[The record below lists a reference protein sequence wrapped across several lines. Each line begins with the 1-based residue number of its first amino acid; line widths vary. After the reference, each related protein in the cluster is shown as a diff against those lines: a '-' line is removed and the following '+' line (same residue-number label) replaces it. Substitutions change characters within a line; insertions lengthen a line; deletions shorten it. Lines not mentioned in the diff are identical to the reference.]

1 MKGSP
6 AILAP
11 LFLASLVS
19 AAPPDSRTDR
29 VNALFKDFD
38 RADVPGCGL
47 GIIQDGH
54 FIYQRGYGM
63 ANLDYGIPNLPE
75 TVFRIGS
82 VSKQFTAIAIALAAA
97 EGKLSLDDDVRKHLP
112 ELRNLPAQ
120 VTIRQMLYH
129 SSGIRDYLELMD
141 IAGNP
146 SENDYFT
153 VEDALAII
161 ARQKHLNFPPGDEYL
176 YSNSGYFLISQI
188 IPRAT
193 EKSLREWADER
204 IFQPLGMTNTFF
216 LDDLRMIVPNRATG
230 YRRTKGGGFEVDVSK
245 IDLVGDGGVFTKVED
260 LLIWDQNFYDNKLGG
275 DAVMKEMLTPGVL
288 NDGVSQD
295 YALGLGVSSYRGLD
309 TVGHGGSWVGY
320 RAGILQF
327 PKQKFSVIC
336 LCNRRDAQPTALAR
350 KIADIYLG
358 EHMTPEPSSVG
369 VAVEEAF
376 LEGRVGEYWGERTG
390 EFVELAVEEG
400 VHVLKIDGYPYRLL
414 GQDENRFRA
423 VRGMDEVDVVFDGNN
438 RLKLQSRGQRPFQF
452 ESLRDLPPPETDLGV
467 YRGSY
472 YCEDVDA
479 TYQIQLSGDGELT
492 VVGLDLDDPALE
504 PMFRDGFRWEW
515 GSIVF
520 DRDAQGNVSGF
531 RPSMGRARNFRFVR
545 TSQAAPTEPPR

>member
-1 MKGSP
+1 
-6 AILAP
+6 
-11 LFLASLVS
+11 
-19 AAPPDSRTDR
+19 
-29 VNALFKDFD
+29 
-38 RADVPGCGL
+38 
-47 GIIQDGH
+47 
-54 FIYQRGYGM
+54 
-63 ANLDYGIPNLPE
+63 
-75 TVFRIGS
+75 
-82 VSKQFTAIAIALAAA
+82 
-97 EGKLSLDDDVRKHLP
+97 
-112 ELRNLPAQ
+112 
-120 VTIRQMLYH
+120 
-129 SSGIRDYLELMD
+129 
-141 IAGNP
+141 
-146 SENDYFT
+146 
-153 VEDALAII
+153 
-161 ARQKHLNFPPGDEYL
+161 
-176 YSNSGYFLISQI
+176 
-188 IPRAT
+188 
-193 EKSLREWADER
+193 
-204 IFQPLGMTNTFF
+204 
-216 LDDLRMIVPNRATG
+216 
-230 YRRTKGGGFEVDVSK
+230 
-245 IDLVGDGGVFTKVED
+245 
-260 LLIWDQNFYDNKLGG
+260 
-275 DAVMKEMLTPGVL
+275 MKEMLTPGVL

-336 LCNRRDAQPTALAR
+336 LCNWRDAQPTALAR

-452 ESLRDLPPPETDLGV
+452 EPLRDLPPPETDLGV

-472 YCEDVDA
+472 YCEDIDA

-531 RPSMGRARNFRFVR
+531 RLSMGRARNFRFVR